1 MSYEINVIAVGQK
14 APPSSISYSNILV
27 YNEIENQEIQRYFKI
42 WPLFSYATGIL
53 YSLGQD
59 MGGFFSSYPIC
70 DSDFESKTVSDMIP
84 EFLPPDIKQNMTP
97 LIIYEQ
103 YYADVE
109 RAIKVLIQD
118 SPIKT
123 ILFQTRYQGGD
134 YEVFYGTLTAS
145 QFFER
150 LKAHTILFNVCYIV
164 RDDEVVHAELAE

>member
-1 MSYEINVIAVGQK
+1 MSYEINVISVEQTT
-14 APPSSISYSNILV
+14 PSINVQPLNILV
-27 YNEIENQEIQRYFKI
+27 HNEKEHQEIQRYFKI
-42 WPLFSYATGIL
+42 WPLFSHTTGIL

-59 MGGFFSSYPIC
+59 MDGFFSSYPIC
-70 DSDFESKTVSDMIP
+70 DSDFESETVSDMIP

-109 RAIKVLIQD
+109 SAIKVLIQD